1 MLIKNLLENI
11 NNLNIKIK
19 KKIKNLKLNKLEK
32 ILIEEI
38 RKYDKLEID
47 NLKELI
53 IEYLKIEN
61 NNDNSI
67 NIKFRSI
74 ILKLKLEMVLNKNIM
89 FIDKKIL
96 EKIENIILIYLLKEK
111 IHIIL
116 LNKINEKDLLK
127 KRPLCILYDVYSKID
142 IKLKNKSKIE
152 GKSKEDILKYFEK
165 NNKLIENENIYTI
178 NKNIYIL
185 INKLINNYN
194 KIKKEIF
201 ENEDNIYNLM
211 ERYNDILNKILKE
224 INNKDLENEIY
235 KLLEVDENE
244 ILLKLKEARKIFINI
259 LKNIIILL
267 LNNILDIKNIE
278 KENINYYK
286 YLCNINNFL

>member
-1 MLIKNLLENI
+1 
-11 NNLNIKIK
+11 
-19 KKIKNLKLNKLEK
+19 
-32 ILIEEI
+32 
-38 RKYDKLEID
+38 
-47 NLKELI
+47 
-53 IEYLKIEN
+53 
-61 NNDNSI
+61 
-67 NIKFRSI
+67 
-74 ILKLKLEMVLNKNIM
+74 
-89 FIDKKIL
+89 
-96 EKIENIILIYLLKEK
+96 
-111 IHIIL
+111 
-116 LNKINEKDLLK
+116 
-127 KRPLCILYDVYSKID
+127 
-142 IKLKNKSKIE
+142 
-152 GKSKEDILKYFEK
+152 
-165 NNKLIENENIYTI
+165 
-178 NKNIYIL
+178 IL

>member
-267 LNNILDIKNIE
+267 LNNILDKKNIE

>member
-1 MLIKNLLENI
+1 MLIKNLIENI

-19 KKIKNLKLNKLEK
+19 KKIKNLKLNKVEK

>member
-19 KKIKNLKLNKLEK
+19 KKIKNLKLNKVEK

>member
-19 KKIKNLKLNKLEK
+19 KKIKNLKLNKVEK

-53 IEYLKIEN
+53 IEYLKKEN